1 MTTKAEFVDLVA
13 AKAGL
18 GKKDAQAAVDAF
30 LETVTDALS
39 RGSDVTFSGFGK
51 FSVTERSARKGI
63 NPATG
68 EQIDIAAKKLPKFTA
83 GAALK
88 KSVA

>member
-1 MTTKAEFVDLVA
+1 MLDTITY
-13 AKAGL
+13 
-18 GKKDAQAAVDAF
+18 
-30 LETVTDALS
+30 ALS

-51 FSVTERSARKGI
+51 FSVAERSARKGI

-68 EQIDIAAKKLPKFTA
+68 QQIDIAAKKLPKFSA